1 MTIGCLIYSIHF
13 LTSLI
18 SISITMNILESSSIE
33 STSTTIKINNSKLS
47 QSILD
52 RFNEEELKMRKG
64 ILNLL
69 SM

>member
-47 QSILD
+47 QTILN
-52 RFNEEELKMRKG
+52 RFNEEVLKEWNRD
-64 ILNLL
+64 LDL
-69 SM
+69 SLK

>member
-1 MTIGCLIYSIHF
+1 MDI
-13 LTSLI
+13 
-18 SISITMNILESSSIE
+18 SSSS

-52 RFNEEELKMRKG
+52 RFNEKVLKMNNG
-64 ILNLL
+64 YLNLL

>member
-1 MTIGCLIYSIHF
+1 MD
-13 LTSLI
+13 
-18 SISITMNILESSSIE
+18 SSSSSSSSL

-52 RFNEEELKMRKG
+52 QFNEEELKMRKG